1 MCRWMA
7 YSGEPIALDRYVTRS
22 SHSLVVQSQMALEST
37 MAMNGDGFGLGWY
50 DDLPEP
56 GLYREIRPAWSDDN
70 LRSLS
75 RHLKSRLFF
84 AHVRAATGTPVT
96 RPNCHP
102 FAHGR
107 WLFMHNGYL
116 ANWTSVRREVEALIP
131 DEIYGAR
138 AGSTDSEALFLA
150 LLGQGLAD
158 GAGESPI
165 GAVTRL
171 LETITA
177 LAGGEPFLF
186 TAALSDGVDLHAF
199 RYGVNAH
206 ANSLYYRAAKDGVLI
221 ASEPLD
227 DDRATWLEVPP
238 QSALSARSGHDVEV
252 MPLPLSRRPHEAAPA
267 QHDGAGRPLSGV
279 RV

>member
-7 YSGEPIALDRYVTRS
+7 YSGEPIALDRYVMRS

-75 RHLKSRLFF
+75 RHLRSRLFF
-84 AHVRAATGTPVT
+84 AHVRAATGTPVA

-116 ANWTSVRREVEALIP
+116 GNWAAIRREVERLIP
-131 DEIYGAR
+131 DEAYGAR

-150 LLGQGLAD
+150 LLGQGLMD
-158 GAGESPI
+158 EPDLSPI
-165 GAVTRL
+165 TAVHRL
-171 LETITA
+171 LARITA
-177 LAGGEPFLF
+177 LAGNAPFLF
-186 TAALSDGVDLHAF
+186 TSALSDGVDLYAF

-206 ANSLYYRAAKDGVLI
+206 ANSLYYRAARDGVLI

-227 DDRATWLEVPP
+227 DDRATWIEVPL
-238 QSALSARSGHDVEV
+238 QCALSARSGHDVV
-252 MPLPLSRRPHEAAPA
+252 ISDIRL
-267 QHDGAGRPLSGV
+267 
-279 RV
+279 

>member
-22 SHSLVVQSQMALEST
+22 SHSLVVQSQKALEST

-56 GLYREIRPAWSDDN
+56 GVYREIRPAWSDEN

-75 RHLKSRLFF
+75 RHLRSRLFF

-102 FAHGR
+102 FAYGR

-116 ANWTSVRREVEALIP
+116 ANWMALRRTVEGMIP
-131 DEIYGAR
+131 DEMYGAR

-150 LLGQGLAD
+150 LMGQGLAD
-158 GAGESPI
+158 DPDPSPVE
-165 GAVTRL
+165 AVGRFL
-171 LETITA
+171 ARVAE
-177 LAGGEPFLF
+177 LAGSDPFLF
-186 TAALSDGVDLHAF
+186 TAALSDGAHLYAF
-199 RYGVNAH
+199 RYGVNARP
-206 ANSLYYRAAKDGVLI
+206 NSLYYRAAPNGVLI

-227 DDRATWLEVPP
+227 DDRSTWIEVPP
-238 QSALSARSGHDVEV
+238 QSALCAPSGGSVSV
-252 MPLPLSRRPHEAAPA
+252 LPLAA
-267 QHDGAGRPLSGV
+267 
-279 RV
+279 